1 MSLRDQDIAV
11 IGMAGRFPGAS
22 NVDALLA
29 LLRDGREGLTHFS
42 REELI
47 AAGVDPDVVDQPAY
61 VRTNGILDEPARF
74 DATFF
79 GYTPREAELLDVQ
92 QRVFLEIA
100 WTAIEHAGYHPRDL
114 PGPCGVFAGSGL
126 NTYLLNQL
134 AANPEVVES
143 AGGFS
148 VMIANDKD
156 HLATRAAYKLNLR
169 GPTISVQTACSTSLV
184 AVHLATQSLLAGECD
199 VALAGGAS
207 IRVPQTRGY
216 LHQEGMILSPDGHCR
231 AFDAAAAGTVGG
243 NGAGAVLL
251 KRAKDAIAD
260 GDTLHAI
267 IRGSAINNDGSAK
280 VGYTAPSLDGQSAV
294 IAEAQAVAEVHA
306 HEIGYIEAHGTGTP
320 LGDPIEV
327 AALTQA
333 FRRDTAENEFC
344 DLGSVKTNLGHLDAA
359 AGIAGFIKTV
369 LSLREKT
376 IFPTLHLQTPSPQ
389 INFPNTPF
397 RVATALRPWT
407 TTTGQPRRAGVS
419 SFGIGGTN
427 AHVVLEEPPAS
438 AHQPPANTASPQLFV
453 VSAQHATGRTQLT
466 RQLMGHDFASS
477 PTDVAFTLATG
488 RQAFSHRAALIGTD
502 AQKLQTVAQDEVL
515 SERSIAFIFPGQGC
529 QLPGMA
535 SALYA
540 QDADFRTIIDQGA
553 STLQLH
559 LEGQDLRPLLL
570 ARAGDPEAAAQLQ
583 NTALTQPALW
593 LVCYALAQRWLKL
606 GIEPAA
612 MLGHSVGE
620 WVAATLAGVFSME
633 EALRLIALRGRLMA
647 AQPTGAMAAIGQ
659 DEPTVLTT
667 LPAGLEIAAVNA
679 PTQTVVSGNADAV
692 DAYVAK
698 LSAAGI
704 TAVRL
709 NTSHAFHSASMQPAA
724 DALAEAIA
732 QISLQPPTRRWI
744 SNVSG
749 DWIAPAEATS
759 AAYWAQQL
767 RSPVRFADGLAT
779 LLAEGPCVL
788 VEVGPGQT
796 AIGLARRQP
805 AWSNAHRSL
814 ASLPHPVTDTS
825 LLPAVGAL
833 WCAGGTINWSIH
845 FASAPRRRVPVPTY
859 PFSGDTYWVE
869 AATPARDTIKPS
881 GPAQW
886 LHLPS
891 WSRSAAPMP
900 TAPID
905 IGSWTLLGGPPAWRE
920 ALTHYLSARNGT
932 VIDSVEALQTARWVI
947 DLRGLERDT
956 APTDGFLA
964 LQATAQTL
972 ARRATVED
980 SRLIV
985 VTTGLASLAEEQ
997 AIDPA
1002 QSLLL
1007 GPVRVLNREVAGLE
1021 SRLVDLP
1028 SERPQAHLVE
1038 ALVGEALSPDQAT
1051 VVLWRQGRRWVEAV
1065 ASVPAPSPTV
1075 RRPHG
1080 PTLVTGGLG
1089 GIGGT
1094 IVADLAQRGDAQ
1106 LVLIGRTPVNP
1117 EIEARLVAL
1126 RAAGAHVNY
1135 QVADVSDTA
1144 ALISLRDHLSASGVR
1159 ISRIIHTAGQPASGT
1174 LLRTRADQS
1183 RTVLAAK
1190 VDGTRALW
1198 DVFGEQLSDGFLLM
1212 SSLSARLGEFGQS
1225 DYAAANAFMDAFA
1238 SAHHT
1243 AARPV
1248 ISLAWD
1254 AWADVGMA
1262 ARLGKQPSLAAWHQ
1276 TRRPWLISPAD
1287 GIAALHLAESIDEP
1301 HVLIATHPLEGREVA
1316 PPKTVVSPSTAP
1328 VRHERPDL
1336 SNAFVAPQTPPE
1348 SKIAEIWGELLG
1360 IKAIGR
1366 NDNFF
1371 DLGGHSLLATQV
1383 IARLRDD
1390 GSQAIS
1396 LAEFFEY
1403 PSVAELANLLE
1414 QAAPANALPAPVPVA
1429 RPNGRAPLSFAQQ
1442 SLWLLDRMQGS
1453 SAHYNEFGAQQL
1465 RGPIDPDRIT
1475 AALREVMARHE
1486 VLRTGFVEEDGSP
1499 VQKIYAATE
1508 LPFNLPLLDWS
1519 DRTATEIETALT
1531 QLARELTAEPFDLT
1545 FPPLLR
1551 GRLIRR
1557 GADDHVLVMVVHHI
1571 VFDGWSARNFFHDML
1586 VAYTSETS
1594 PLLPLQYADFAH
1606 WQRNTLVGDYRQSLE
1621 AFWRE
1626 QFSPLPKP
1634 LAWPQDRP
1642 RPPEQTFVG
1651 RRHPVSL
1658 DAELTAKI
1666 EQLGRQLKASPFM
1679 VLLAGFAVVLGR
1691 HAAQEEVVI
1700 GSPVAG
1706 REHEQLEP
1714 LIGFFVNPLPLRIDL
1729 RRDPTFAALVK
1740 ATRQRVLQAYAHQAL
1755 PFESMVEA
1763 VAPPR
1768 DPSRHALFQSML
1780 IFQNET
1786 SEPTTPD
1793 GITLT
1798 PWEPSEGPARSDL
1811 DLYLWQTSET
1821 LTGYF
1826 LYNIELFNPDTIER
1840 FTRRLLIFLSDA
1852 VARSDQPL
1860 SCLKMEQNFSLPG
1873 LGSRHRRPSES

>member
-11 IGMAGRFPGAS
+11 IGMAGRFPGAPD
-22 NVDALLA
+22 VAALLA
-29 LLRDGREGLTHFS
+29 LLRAGREGLTHFS

-47 AAGVDPDVVDQPAY
+47 AAGIEADLVDQTSY
-61 VRTNGILDEPARF
+61 VRTNGVLDAPARF

-92 QRVFLEIA
+92 QRVFLEMA
-100 WTAIEHAGYHPRDL
+100 WTAIEHAGYNPREL

-134 AANPEVVES
+134 AANPAVVES

-169 GPTISVQTACSTSLV
+169 GPSISVQTACSTSLV

-199 VALAGGAS
+199 VALAGGVS
-207 IRVPQTRGY
+207 IRVPQTTGY
-216 LHQEGMILSPDGHCR
+216 QHQAGMILSPDGHCR
-231 AFDAAAAGTVGG
+231 AFDAAAAGTVGS

-251 KRAKDAIAD
+251 KRAKDALAD

-306 HEIGYIEAHGTGTP
+306 RDIGYIEAHGTGTP

-333 FRRDTAENEFC
+333 FRRDTDDTEFC
-344 DLGSVKTNLGHLDAA
+344 ALGSVKTNLGHLDAA

-369 LSLREKT
+369 LTLREKT
-376 IFPTLHLQTPSPQ
+376 LFPTLHLQTPSPQ
-389 INFPNTPF
+389 INFPRTPF
-397 RVATALRPWT
+397 RLTTTLQPWT
-407 TTTGQPRRAGVS
+407 TPTGQPRLAGVS

-427 AHVVLEEPPAS
+427 AHVVLEEPPAPASQSIPS
-438 AHQPPANTASPQLFV
+438 APTTQLFV
-453 VSAQHATGRTQLT
+453 VSAQNVAGRTELC
-466 RQLMGHDFASS
+466 RQLKTSELAGS
-477 PTDVAFTLATG
+477 PADAAFTLATG

-502 AQKLQTVAQDEVL
+502 AHNLKEIAQDEAL
-515 SERSIAFIFPGQGC
+515 TTRSIAFVFPGQGC

-540 QDADFRTIIDQGA
+540 QDADFRATIDHGA
-553 STLQLH
+553 KLLLPH
-559 LEGQDLRPLLL
+559 LDGQDLRPLLL
-570 ARAGDPEAAAQLQ
+570 AKADDLDAAAQLQ

-593 LVCYALAQRWLKL
+593 LVSYALAQRWLKL
-606 GIEPAA
+606 GVEPDA

-620 WVAATLAGVFSME
+620 WVAATLAGVFPLE
-633 EALRLIALRGRLMA
+633 DALRLIALRGRLMA
-647 AQPTGAMAAIGQ
+647 AQPAGAMAAIGQ

-667 LPAGLEIAAVNA
+667 LPAGLEIAAINA
-679 PTQTVVSGNADAV
+679 PTQTVVSGNAEEIDAH
-692 DAYVAK
+692 VAH
-698 LSAAGI
+698 LTAAGI

-724 DALAEAIA
+724 DALADAIG
-732 QISLQPPTRRWI
+732 QISLIPPTRPWI

-749 DWIAPAEATS
+749 DWITPVEATS

-767 RSPVRFADGLAT
+767 RSPVRFADGLTT
-779 LLAEGPCVL
+779 LLAAGPSIL

-805 AWSNAHRSL
+805 AWSDSHRGL
-814 ASLPHPVTDTS
+814 ASLPHPVTDSS

-833 WCAGGTINWSIH
+833 WCAGGAINWSTH
-845 FASAPRRRVPVPTY
+845 FANVTRRRVPLPTY
-859 PFSGDTYWVE
+859 PFSGDIYWVE
-869 AATPARDTIKPS
+869 AASLAGATPKPS

-886 LHLPS
+886 LSLPS
-891 WSRSAAPMP
+891 WSRSAAPTA
-900 TAPID
+900 TAPINA
-905 IGSWTLLGGPPAWRE
+905 GSWTILGGPVEWRD
-920 ALTHYLSARNGT
+920 ALTHYLSEQNAT
-932 VIDSVEALQTARWVI
+932 VIESAEALQMARWII
-947 DLRGLERDT
+947 DLRGLARCA
-956 APTDGFLA
+956 APIDGFLA

-972 ARRATVED
+972 ARRAPTKD

-985 VTTGLASLAEEQ
+985 VSTGLASLAGEQ
-997 AIDPA
+997 NVDPA
-1002 QSLLL
+1002 QSLLI
-1007 GPVRVLNREVAGLE
+1007 GPVRVVNREVADLQA
-1021 SRLVDLP
+1021 RLVDLP
-1028 SERPQAHLVE
+1028 NEQPQVHTIE
-1038 ALVGEALSPDQAT
+1038 ALVAEALGPADAAI
-1051 VVLWRQGRRWVEAV
+1051 VLWRQGRRWVETV
-1065 ASVPAPSPTV
+1065 APVPAPPPTPP
-1075 RRPHG
+1075 RPHG
-1080 PTLVTGGLG
+1080 PTLITGGLG
-1089 GIGGT
+1089 GIGGA
-1094 IVADLAQRGDAQ
+1094 IVADLAQRADAQ
-1106 LVLIGRTPVNP
+1106 LVLIGRTPSNP

-1126 RAAGAHVNY
+1126 RAAGAHVDY
-1135 QVADVSDTA
+1135 RVADVSDTA
-1144 ALISLRDHLSASGVR
+1144 ALVLLRDNLSAAGVQ

-1174 LLRTRADQS
+1174 LLRTEAERSRA
-1183 RTVLAAK
+1183 VLAPK
-1190 VDGTRALW
+1190 VDGTLALW
-1198 DVFGEQLSDGFLLM
+1198 DVFGEKLLNGFLLM

-1238 SAHHT
+1238 CAYHT
-1243 AARPV
+1243 AERPV

-1262 ARLGKQPSLAAWHQ
+1262 ARLGEQPSLAAWYE

-1287 GIAALHLAESIDEP
+1287 GIAALRLAESTGEP

-1316 PPKTVVSPSTAP
+1316 PPETAVP
-1328 VRHERPDL
+1328 PATATVRHERPDL
-1336 SNAFVAPQTPPE
+1336 PNAFVAPQSPTE
-1348 SKIAEIWGELLG
+1348 LKIAEIWSELLG
-1360 IKAIGR
+1360 INAVGR
-1366 NDNFF
+1366 DDNFF

-1383 IARLRDD
+1383 IARLRDGAD
-1390 GSQAIS
+1390 HAIS
-1396 LAEFFEY
+1396 LAEFFEH
-1403 PSVAELANLLE
+1403 PSVAELAELQE
-1414 QAAPANALPAPVPVA
+1414 QSATANPLPALVPVP
-1429 RPNGRAPLSFAQQ
+1429 RPDHRAPLSFAQQ

-1465 RGPIDPDRIT
+1465 LGPIDPHRIT
-1475 AALREVMARHE
+1475 DALRAVMARQE

-1499 VQKIYAATE
+1499 VQKTYDVKE
-1508 LPFNLPLLDWS
+1508 LPFSLPWLDWS
-1519 DRTATEIETALT
+1519 DRTPEDIEVALT

-1545 FPPLLR
+1545 APPLLR
-1551 GRLIRR
+1551 GRLVRR
-1557 GADDHVLVMVVHHI
+1557 GPDDHVLAIVVHHI
-1571 VFDGWSARNFFHDML
+1571 VFDGWSARNFFSEML
-1586 VAYTSETS
+1586 VAYTGEAPITLS
-1594 PLLPLQYADFAH
+1594 LQYADFAH
-1606 WQRNTLVGDYRQSLE
+1606 WQRTTLVGDYRQSLE
-1621 AFWRE
+1621 TFWRE
-1626 QFSPLPKP
+1626 RFTPLPEP

-1642 RPPEQTFVG
+1642 RPAEQTFAG
-1651 RRHPVSL
+1651 RRYPVSC

-1666 EQLGRQLKASPFM
+1666 EQLGRQLEASPFM
-1679 VLLAGFAVVLGR
+1679 VLLAGFAAVLGR

-1706 REHEQLEP
+1706 RDHEQLEP

-1729 RRDPTFAALVK
+1729 QNDPTFATLVS
-1740 ATRQRVLQAYAHQAL
+1740 ATRQHVLQAYAHQAL
-1755 PFESMVEA
+1755 PFESIVEA

-1768 DPSRHALFQSML
+1768 DPARHALFQSML
-1780 IFQNET
+1780 IFQNQT
-1786 SEPTTPD
+1786 SVPITPD

-1811 DLYLWQTSET
+1811 DLYLWQTSEN

-1826 LYNIELFNPDTIER
+1826 LYNIDLFNLDTIAR
-1840 FTRRLLIFLSDA
+1840 FTRRLLTFLNDA
-1852 VARSDQPL
+1852 VARSDQPV
-1860 SCLKMEQNFSLPG
+1860 SGLKMEQNISLPG
-1873 LGSRHRRPSES
+1873 LGSRHRRPSQS